1 MASIDNG
8 NVSKHEDLVEQHSSQ
23 PASENPFAHSSN
35 ITVSVP
41 ETVEVKL
48 VDASVLADYEVWSL
62 VTSIIGSAV
71 VGFLVAYFQADE
83 SVKGIYGAV
92 TVVFGLLMVLSGGMA
107 VYKRRALTKNSKKV
121 SFGVGP
127 QIKSGR

>member
-1 MASIDNG
+1 MTSIEN
-8 NVSKHEDLVEQHSSQ
+8 SRKHEDLVEQKSSQ
-23 PASENPFAHSSN
+23 PASGNPFAHASN

-62 VTSIIGSAV
+62 VTSIVGSAV
-71 VGFLVAYFQADE
+71 IGFLVAYFQADVT
-83 SVKGIYGAV
+83 VKGIYGAV
-92 TVVFGLLMVLSGGMA
+92 TLVFGILMVLSGGMA
-107 VYKRRALTKNSKKV
+107 YFKRRALSKNSKKI

-127 QIKSGR
+127 QL

>member
-1 MASIDNG
+1 MASFDNE
-8 NVSKHEDLVEQHSSQ
+8 NKNKHEDLVRQHSSQ

-62 VTSIIGSAV
+62 ATSIIGSAV
-71 VGFLVAYFQADE
+71 VGFLVAYFQSEE

-92 TVVFGLLMVLSGGMA
+92 TLVFSTLMILSGGMA
-107 VYKRRALTKNSKKV
+107 AYKRRALTKKSKKV

-127 QIKSGR
+127 QICNGN